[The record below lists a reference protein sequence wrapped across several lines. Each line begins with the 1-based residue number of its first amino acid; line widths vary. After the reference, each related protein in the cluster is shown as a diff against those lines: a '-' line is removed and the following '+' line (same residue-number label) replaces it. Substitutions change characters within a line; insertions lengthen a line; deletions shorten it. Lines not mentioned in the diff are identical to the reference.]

1 MGLFKPGWM
10 SKDENKAMRSLDR
23 VSDDEELYRIATEC
37 PHLNVQIRAVSRIRD
52 ADRRLDVALTKRL
65 ISLNVRRAAL
75 EGASEERLCLV
86 AGKAPMCDIRLE
98 AVDRMSDDTFLAK
111 LVLGGA
117 GGKYCYHT
125 ERSFAKN
132 TSDDSFGCI
141 YSDRSSQRHADK
153 YKTEQRCFGRCL
165 VLSGRRKR
173 GLDENRQ

>member
-52 ADRRLDVALTKRL
+52 ADRRLDVALTKQL
-65 ISLNVRRAAL
+65 ISLNVRRTAL

-117 GGKYCYHT
+117 GGSRDDKRVCGREVRKHSVT
-125 ERSFAKN
+125 GTAEVKDFSITLRELRS
-132 TSDDSFGCI
+132 
-141 YSDRSSQRHADK
+141 R
-153 YKTEQRCFGRCL
+153 
-165 VLSGRRKR
+165 
-173 GLDENRQ
+173 

>member
-75 EGASEERLCLV
+75 EGGIRRKVMPGRWESSHVRHK
-86 AGKAPMCDIRLE
+86 AG
-98 AVDRMSDDTFLAK
+98 
-111 LVLGGA
+111 
-117 GGKYCYHT
+117 
-125 ERSFAKN
+125 
-132 TSDDSFGCI
+132 
-141 YSDRSSQRHADK
+141 
-153 YKTEQRCFGRCL
+153 
-165 VLSGRRKR
+165 SGRQDV
-173 GLDENRQ
+173 G